1 MSESQQKLLDN
12 INDIIDEFNTI
23 MLVSTNSANELHSRP
38 MAIARHDEET
48 GVLYFSTSVDT
59 GKVEEIEQHPHVNIN
74 MQSSSQFV
82 SLSGEAIVSNDR
94 DLIADMYNAS
104 WKAWY
109 PDGPEQKDIRLIKFN
124 PEQAEYWN
132 LAGLKGL
139 KFLWEAGKAIAQDE
153 QVDFDDPATHSKV
166 DM

>member
-1 MSESQQKLLDN
+1 MNHNKNYSIILTTSLMSSIRLCWSAPTPLMSY
-12 INDIIDEFNTI
+12 T
-23 MLVSTNSANELHSRP
+23 LVQWRLHG
-38 MAIARHDEET
+38 HDEET